1 MLPTEKR
8 KAGMGEMRW
17 DERERKIKK
26 TFFITSGNYG

>member
-26 TFFITSGNYG
+26 LFYN